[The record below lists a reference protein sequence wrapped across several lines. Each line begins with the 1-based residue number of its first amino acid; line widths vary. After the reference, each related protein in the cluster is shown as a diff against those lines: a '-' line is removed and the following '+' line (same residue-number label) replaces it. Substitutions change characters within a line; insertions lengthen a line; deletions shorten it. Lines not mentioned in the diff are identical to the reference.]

1 MPRRGRR
8 RRPRDRLGGR
18 RPLRDRPRHR
28 QAHQPALGGGADARR
43 LRTRPRLRPLR
54 GGDLPARRRLPEHEL
69 PRLHHRQRGGGE
81 LRAPG
86 APAGNPV
93 PGQRGGLQRRR
104 RERNR
109 PGAGG
114 HRQRGRGRRPPA
126 EARRRHHRAADHSGA
141 ALRGPRLSGELQPAP
156 APTVDWRRN
165 LTILWFAQF
174 TAIFGFSFAF
184 PFLPLYLSRD
194 LGVHNTHDLALWTGV
209 VGSSAGLASAIVSPV
224 WGLLADRYGRK
235 SMLIRAMVGGGV
247 SVAAIA
253 AAQTPLQLV
262 ILRLLQGA
270 LSGTVA
276 ATTTIVATGTPRE
289 HVGRAMGLLSSAVAL
304 GSAVGPFAGGV
315 AANYIGLRYVF
326 LGGGALLLVAV
337 VPVIVAV
344 REAPL
349 RRRVE
354 SGRSSLLATI
364 RAAGPGSLVAIS
376 VLLVAQSLLQISW
389 SGAQPLVSLRVL
401 QLSPAGAAGATGLA
415 FAAAGVAS
423 ALAGISYSRLAASSG
438 YRSLAALAAV
448 SAAAAIVLIGIAP
461 TVALVVVA
469 TFIAGLFIGAALP
482 AITAML
488 GLETPGPVQGRV
500 FGLSASATALGFGL
514 GPLFA
519 GTIAGVLNVPVALYT
534 MAGFAVALMVLLI
547 VGGRE
552 PAK

>member
-1 MPRRGRR
+1 M
-8 RRPRDRLGGR
+8 
-18 RPLRDRPRHR
+18 
-28 QAHQPALGGGADARR
+28 
-43 LRTRPRLRPLR
+43 
-54 GGDLPARRRLPEHEL
+54 
-69 PRLHHRQRGGGE
+69 
-81 LRAPG
+81 
-86 APAGNPV
+86 
-93 PGQRGGLQRRR
+93 
-104 RERNR
+104 
-109 PGAGG
+109 
-114 HRQRGRGRRPPA
+114 
-126 EARRRHHRAADHSGA
+126 
-141 ALRGPRLSGELQPAP
+141 
-156 APTVDWRRN
+156 
-165 LTILWFAQF
+165 
-174 TAIFGFSFAF
+174 
-184 PFLPLYLSRD
+184 
-194 LGVHNTHDLALWTGV
+194 
-209 VGSSAGLASAIVSPV
+209 GSSAGLASAIVSPV

-438 YRSLAALAAV
+438 YRSLAALASV